1 MNRITKAELFR
12 KLHAGPEPLLLPNAW
27 DAASARLIAAE
38 GYPAIASSSG
48 ACAGVLGYPDGQR
61 IPRGEMLSVCRN
73 ARAVAVVLLRRWRS
87 HDRKGPYLRAIRGG
101 A

>member
-38 GYPAIASSSG
+38 GYPAIASSSA

-61 IPRGEMLSVCRN
+61 IPRGEMLFLLARIVQSVDVPDRHAIDRGIET
-73 ARAVAVVLLRRWRS
+73 AR
-87 HDRKGPYLRAIRGG
+87 RG
-101 A
+101 AR